1 MAYFVVK
8 LLRKRPRYFNIQFF
22 IVPNFE
28 MHTKKRQRDEA
39 LLAVYDR
46 LSAWAVG

>member
-1 MAYFVVK
+1 
-8 LLRKRPRYFNIQFF
+8 
-22 IVPNFE
+22 